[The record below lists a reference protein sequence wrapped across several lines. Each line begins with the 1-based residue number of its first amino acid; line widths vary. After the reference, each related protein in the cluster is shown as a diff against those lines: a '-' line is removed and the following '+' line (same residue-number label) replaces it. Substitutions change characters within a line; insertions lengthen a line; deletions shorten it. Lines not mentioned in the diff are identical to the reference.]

1 MNFLSKMDKIDNKL
15 IIHVVSELVIV
26 GGIAFYLNNKIK
38 SQSERI
44 SQLESQNL
52 YLKQMCESHDALLKS
67 LTGKKNVRPQPQK
80 KPSKPIAQ
88 NVQTEELDEEE
99 ELEEELKN
107 NLTSEDY
114 SEL

>member
-1 MNFLSKMDKIDNKL
+1 MDKIDNKL
-15 IIHVVSELVIV
+15 MIHVVSELVVV

-52 YLKQMCESHDALLKS
+52 YLKQMCENHDMILKNLS
-67 LTGKKNVRPQPQK
+67 GKKNVKPQQPPK
-80 KPSKPIAQ
+80 KPSKPT
-88 NVQTEELDEEE
+88 VQTEEIEED

-107 NLTSEDY
+107 NLSTEDY